1 MSIIFLNDIFK
12 AIETDDFQNI
22 YGKILKLDIHEFN
35 QLPKFDEVTNTYTYK
50 YKYQSDIFLN
60 ISVYKLFA
68 KTVYSLYIQYNDE
81 QQWLTDVLDI
91 DPSQEN
97 PFKRYGRYAYIRL
110 NIDYHSFT
118 VEDPDS
124 EQVHLI
130 MQNRIL
136 IETIVD
142 SLNTSSKNNIINTY
156 QLFDKNLI
164 FALDELEF
172 ISSIPALNIFT
183 FEYGKNPLTQIV
195 IAVKDGYNELYL
207 KSYNTELNI
216 FQWVWLTNIPFF
228 YFQNKDLVYIPL
240 TNTLCENI
248 DAWDMY
254 HDSALNIF
262 NQCETNDAITLEK
275 NNHDHQTTKND
286 VTSVFNNIYA
296 YKQTNKLNLIDITN
310 ILSHED
316 IDKIFYLEGY
326 GNVTLKNYGDVWII
340 CEYNNEMIYLD
351 RYGRFISEDP
361 AEPVVFFINENKPDW
376 STYKQIKSNNKQ
388 VFSNQQ
394 VFEFKPFDKVLV
406 RHTIN
411 EKWKI
416 DIFERIYFDNCYVC
430 LTGTYYYCI
439 PYNEKTAD
447 LLGTTNIK

>member
-12 AIETDDFQNI
+12 AIETDDFQNV
-22 YGKILKLDIHEFN
+22 YSKILKLDIHEFN
-35 QLPKFDEVTNTYTYK
+35 QLPEFDEVTNTYTYK
-50 YKYQSDIFLN
+50 YKYESNIFLK
-60 ISVYKLFA
+60 ISVHKVFA
-68 KTVYSLYIQYNDE
+68 KNVYSIYIQYNDE

-91 DPSQEN
+91 DLSQEN
-97 PFKRYGRYAYIRL
+97 PFKRYGKYAYIRL
-110 NIDYHSFT
+110 NVNYNSFRK
-118 VEDPDS
+118 DDLDS
-124 EQVHLI
+124 STDQLI
-130 MQNRIL
+130 MQNKIL

-164 FALDELEF
+164 FGLDELEF

-183 FEYGKNPLTQIV
+183 FEYNKNPLTQIV

-228 YFQNKDLVYIPL
+228 IFKKELVYIPL
-240 TNTLCENI
+240 TNTLNENV

-254 HDSALNIF
+254 HNSALNIF
-262 NQCETNDAITLEK
+262 NQYETNTAITLEK
-275 NNHDHQTTKND
+275 DKLNNPTIKND
-286 VTSVFNNIYA
+286 VASVFNSIYA

-316 IDKIFYLEGY
+316 LGKIFYLEGY

-351 RYGRFISEDP
+351 RYGRFVSEDP
-361 AEPVVFFINENKPDW
+361 TEPVAFFINENKPDW
-376 STYKQIKSNNKQ
+376 STYKLTKSNNKQ
-388 VFSNQQ
+388 ASSNQQ
-394 VFEFKPFDKVLV
+394 TGDFKPFDKVLV